1 MGKKSEKECA
11 KKNKLC
17 PKFQNWFTPEVIFPN
32 IIPYLD
38 RTFKE
43 EHNYINFKNE
53 LILLNWC

>member
-1 MGKKSEKECA
+1 VKNYEKKTKKS
-11 KKNKLC
+11 LC